1 MDKFL
6 QRQPSWKTKTY
17 DSFVATAAK
26 KNHQDQAQAAAAV
39 SSAANRRPLGEHPD
53 LNLKKLVSDNP
64 KRNEKFLDAQSS
76 SESIAVFPSR
86 AVTQLNQHKENV
98 NVAVV
103 AQMSTPTTTKPKPS
117 TTDTITPTTTPRY
130 QHNDPYLIR
139 LQRDLNSPNAA
150 LRVRAMQALKSP
162 SKAAAYHTFDVP
174 LAEQSIITADERNPK
189 PLPTLRDIL
198 ANVVVYVEVRTGND
212 NRSEGVK
219 TIISK
224 MGAQVNDRLL
234 RNTTH
239 VVFKDGLL
247 STYKKA
253 GEWNIPIVSILW
265 IEACKV
271 QRRLC
276 EPEQFPISNLHKY
289 EYPELFGKITRVRC
303 MQPDSELNKRQRK
316 RQDTPTSKDKEAVE
330 TPKSTPK
337 NDITRFLKI
346 LKNNKHLA
354 VASQDDEAVESPAT
368 KLLNRIS
375 NGSFTP
381 SHGQPGDGK
390 SKSNG
395 SGDAIA
401 IIGQD
406 KPTSQKSLIFTEES
420 ARGDEVVVVP
430 TPTNR
435 PRRSTVEPAPVSTP
449 TPKAANRRRSC
460 SIAGELQQTQVGIT
474 AAASEPRMTRR
485 RSSLQLAA
493 NDSPMELTKKPGFYS
508 IHEEAEET
516 PTRSTRRRRSS
527 TASATKQSSYQPIM
541 EEPQPMVTRRRSS
554 LHVPASAPMEA
565 ITSNECVSSAGRR
578 RSSSWHQA
586 TSSSKDALKKT
597 LFHPIAE
604 EAHTEVTMEIS
615 NVATPVAAQERRQT
629 VYTPQQMDISQT
641 NISTRS
647 ITTSS
652 TELSENNDHMELTM
666 LQQRSLVNVTT
677 QTSQY
682 SDEEPLFSSTRL
694 PVSRVSSSSNNTT
707 NNRRRTIFSLDMH
720 VINEGI
726 DRINRSCQ
734 RRSLAL
740 ANEAELGECHKVQT
754 PIAIVEQ
761 EVEKPPQAVQDPAT
775 PSEPKRR
782 RLFTPNE
789 EVIISPPK
797 SNRKSRLSICNG
809 QPGSAAKRRRTLAA
823 PTTSKSSE
831 TKETT
836 TKSSVTETPTPQQPT
851 VEKEVT
857 KETGP
862 SNIALTE
869 VASADQVEVFSTPK
883 GSSLDINT
891 DSNLTDSTNIPTT
904 PSANT
909 DGKTSTAKRR
919 QRVIRTLVHTNM
931 HQEQIHVIHKALR
944 KLHGMRLDPTVTKRT
959 THLVSLD
966 PRRTLN
972 LLRGLMRGVWIV
984 SYNWILESLRSGKW
998 VYEEPYELKVFS
1010 RAVEICRTER
1020 QAFGKDY
1027 RCELFRF
1034 MESFYVS
1041 SHCQPLQFNNVKEI
1055 LMLGGAKITE
1065 NRFKAKYIIGDKR
1078 RVEDDRLYLSVN
1090 WVLDS
1095 VTAMQIQKFG
1105 KYLMK
1110 SAIVTPAGIRYDN
1123 PPTVDSSPASSNR
1136 KLHVCYRDPVLVLN
1150 K

>member
-1 MDKFL
+1 M
-6 QRQPSWKTKTY
+6 W
-17 DSFVATAAK
+17 TAEIP
-26 KNHQDQAQAAAAV
+26 NH
-39 SSAANRRPLGEHPD
+39 
-53 LNLKKLVSDNP
+53 NP
-64 KRNEKFLDAQSS
+64 KRNEEKFLDAHSS

-86 AVTQLNQHKENV
+86 AVTQLNQYKENV
-98 NVAVV
+98 NVAV
-103 AQMSTPTTTKPKPS
+103 AHMSTPTTTRPKPP
-117 TTDTITPTTTPRY
+117 TTDTTTPTTTPKH
-130 QHNDPYLIR
+130 QHNDPYLMR

-219 TIISK
+219 TIIAK

-316 RQDTPTSKDKEAVE
+316 RQDTPTSKDKEAVG

-346 LKNNKHLA
+346 LKNNKHLGS
-354 VASQDDEAVESPAT
+354 ASQDDEAIESPAT
-368 KLLNRIS
+368 KLLNRMS

-381 SHGQPGDGK
+381 CHGQPGDGK
-390 SKSNG
+390 SKTNG
-395 SGDAIA
+395 CGDAIA

-406 KPTSQKSLIFTEES
+406 KLTSQKSLTFTEES
-420 ARGDEVVVVP
+420 ARGDEVVEVP
-430 TPTNR
+430 ASTKR

-460 SIAGELQQTQVGIT
+460 SIAGELQQTQVAIS

-493 NDSPMELTKKPGFYS
+493 NDSPMELTKKPGFFS
-508 IHEEAEET
+508 IHEETEET

-527 TASATKQSSYQPIM
+527 TASATKQSSYQTNM

-554 LHVPASAPMEA
+554 LHLPASAPMEA
-565 ITSNECVSSAGRR
+565 ITSNESVSSVGRR

-586 TSSSKDALKKT
+586 TSSSKDAFKKT
-597 LFHPIAE
+597 LFYPIAE
-604 EAHTEVTMEIS
+604 EVHTEITMEMS
-615 NVATPVAAQERRQT
+615 NVATPVATQERRQT
-629 VYTPQQMDISQT
+629 VYTPQQMDISRT

-652 TELSENNDHMELTM
+652 TDLSENNDQMELTM

-694 PVSRVSSSSNNTT
+694 PVSRVSSSSNTT

-740 ANEAELGECHKVQT
+740 ANEAELGECHKIQS

-823 PTTSKSSE
+823 PSTNSSSE

-836 TKSSVTETPTPQQPT
+836 TKPSVTETPKPQQPT
-851 VEKEVT
+851 VEKEVIPEAT
-857 KETGP
+857 KETAP
-862 SNIALTE
+862 SNTSLAE
-869 VASADQVEVFSTPK
+869 VAKTNHVEVFSTPK

-891 DSNLTDSTNIPTT
+891 DSNLTDSTNIQTT

-1041 SHCQPLQFNNVKEI
+1041 SHCQPLQFNNVKEL

-1095 VTAMQIQKFG
+1095 ITAMQIQKFG

-1123 PPTVDSSPASSNR
+1123 PPAMDNSPPSSNR
-1136 KLHVCYRDPVLVLN
+1136 KLHMCHRDPALVLN

>member
-1 MDKFL
+1 M
-6 QRQPSWKTKTY
+6 W
-17 DSFVATAAK
+17 TAEIP
-26 KNHQDQAQAAAAV
+26 NH
-39 SSAANRRPLGEHPD
+39 
-53 LNLKKLVSDNP
+53 NP